1 MMPTLTLASG
11 AGPGAALAVD
21 LLLILACAGLVAL
34 VFGRLRVAVIPGY
47 LIAGAII
54 GPHALGL
61 VAGDETIEG
70 IASLATVLLMFGIGM
85 HLDVSVLRHGA
96 ALIVT
101 AGLLTTIIS
110 AALITLCVHL
120 MGMGWAGSAAIGMA
134 LSLSSTAVVLRI
146 LQQRRELFTAAGRVS
161 LGVLLM
167 QDMLVIAMLA
177 SIPILAK
184 VQGGGAGGE
193 SADAANMMDAQNLVQ
208 LAEKAALSVGVVLGI
223 VLVGKVLLPKIMVEA
238 SRSPSPEI
246 MLVIAAA
253 SALGAA
259 VATAGVGL
267 SPELGAFLAG
277 FLLAG
282 TPFRYQLAGQ
292 ITPLRDLF
300 MAVFFTTVGLKVS
313 IPELA
318 ESWWMVGLATLGMVL
333 LKAGVIGGV
342 SWGLGASPTIAGRAG
357 LWLAQGGEFSLVIL
371 SVASAAGVIDASA
384 EARTIGVVVCTLLIT
399 PAMISQGAIVA
410 RAMSRLPMAP
420 WGSRTGLRET
430 PALADAEHE
439 GEEGAATSEH
449 DATAPGASPRVIIA
463 GFGPVG
469 WACAERL
476 EQSGAQITVI
486 EINAKTVRMQLDL
499 GRRAYYGDITNR
511 DVLEH
516 AGIYSASA
524 VVLTMPDEEAV
535 LRAVRM
541 IRSLRPDVFIA
552 ARSSVV
558 TKAAQAR
565 ELGADEVVVE
575 ELASAEVMA
584 RRVLKRLRGLRASLG
599 HDRELEP
606 HTDDG

>member
-1 MMPTLTLASG
+1 MMPTMTLAAG
-11 AGPGAALAVD
+11 AGPGALAID
-21 LLLILACAGLVAL
+21 LLLILACAGFVAL

-47 LIAGAII
+47 LVAGAII

-61 VAGDETIEG
+61 VGGDETIEG

-101 AGLLTTIIS
+101 AGLVTTLVS
-110 AALITLCVHL
+110 AALITFAVRA
-120 MGMGWAGSAAIGMA
+120 MGLGWGESAAIGMA
-134 LSLSSTAVVLRI
+134 MSLSSTAVVLRI

-177 SIPILAK
+177 SIPLLARA
-184 VQGGGAGGE
+184 QGGGGEDGAGL
-193 SADAANMMDAQNLVQ
+193 MDAENLVPMIQ
-208 LAEKAALSVGVVLGI
+208 KAALSVGVVLGI
-223 VLVGKVLLPKIMVEA
+223 VLAGKVLLPRLMVEA

-267 SPELGAFLAG
+267 SPELGAFMAG

-318 ESWWMVGLATLGMVL
+318 DAWWVVGLATLGVVV
-333 LKAGVIGGV
+333 LKAVVIGGV
-342 SWGLGASPTIAGRAG
+342 SWGLGASPMIAGRAG
-357 LWLAQGGEFSLVIL
+357 IWLAQGGEFSLVLL
-371 SVASAAGVIDASA
+371 SVASAAGVLSPSA
-384 EARTIGVVVCTLLIT
+384 EARTIGVVACTLVIT
-399 PAMISQGAIVA
+399 PALITQGVVIA
-410 RAMSRLPMAP
+410 RAMSHLPMAP
-420 WGSRTGLRET
+420 WGARTGLRET
-430 PALADAEHE
+430 PALSDAEHE
-439 GEEGAATSEH
+439 GEEGAPTPES
-449 DATAPGASPRVIIA
+449 PGSDKPRVLIA

-476 EQSGAQITVI
+476 EQSGAEITVI
-486 EINAKTVRMQLDL
+486 ELNAKTVRMQLDL
-499 GRRAYYGDITNR
+499 GRHAYYGDITNH

-524 VVLTMPDEEAV
+524 VVLTMPDEEAMM
-535 LRAVRM
+535 RAIRM
-541 IRSLRPDVFIA
+541 IRSLRPDIFIA
-552 ARSSVV
+552 ARSGVV

-584 RRVLKRLRGLRASLG
+584 KRVLGRLRTLHASIAA
-599 HDRELEP
+599 DDEP
-606 HTDDG
+606 EQDAGYSGA